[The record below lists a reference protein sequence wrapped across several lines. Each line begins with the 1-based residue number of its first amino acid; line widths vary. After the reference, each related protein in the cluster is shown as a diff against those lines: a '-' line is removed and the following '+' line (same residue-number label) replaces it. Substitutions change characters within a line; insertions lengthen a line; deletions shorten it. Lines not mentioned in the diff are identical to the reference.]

1 MSFVRDRA
9 NEHIHP
15 KKLPSA
21 PLFEAIRESKM
32 TYRELEAKSCY
43 AHGTVS
49 SMMSTN
55 SPKVTWDRVDRLCTA
70 LGIPAPLLY
79 FKEW

>member
-9 NEHIHP
+9 SEQLHP

-21 PLFEAIRESKM
+21 PLFGAIRDSGM
-32 TYRELEAKSCY
+32 TYRELEAKSRY

-49 SMMSTN
+49 SMISAN
-55 SPKVTWDRVDRLCTA
+55 APKVTWDRADRICTA

-79 FKEW
+79 FREW